1 MFFGFTHQI
10 GARLMTICRPSY
22 SAIPSLLIIVLF
34 HSAIADADE
43 ATVEPFNG
51 KDLTGWRTKGDPQ
64 QSNWTV
70 GTASLDPSDLTK
82 LQAAPEGKELINA
95 GAHGLDLYSDA
106 KFGDA
111 MIELEVMVPRRSNSG
126 IYVMGEYEIQIL
138 DSYGRTKLGMGDMGA
153 IYSAAV
159 PSKNAS
165 KPPGQW
171 QKYVIEYT
179 APRFNEQ
186 GKKTAN
192 ARIVKITLN
201 DQVIHEDVELK
212 GATPGGVSGKE
223 AQTGPLMFQ
232 GNHGEVAFR
241 NIKITPRTT
250 K

>member
-1 MFFGFTHQI
+1 
-10 GARLMTICRPSY
+10 MTILRSPLT
-22 SAIPSLLIIVLF
+22 AVPSLLMIVLF
-34 HSAIADADE
+34 HSAIADADD
-43 ATVEPFNG
+43 ATFEPFNG
-51 KDLTGWRTKGDPQ
+51 KDLTGWHTKGDPQ
-64 QSNWTV
+64 QSHWTV
-70 GTASLDPSDLTK
+70 GTASLDPGDPAK
-82 LQAAPEGKELINA
+82 LQATPEGTELINA

-111 MIELEVMVPRRSNSG
+111 VIELEVMVPRRSNSG
-126 IYVMGEYEIQIL
+126 IYVMGEYEIQVL

-165 KPPGQW
+165 KPPGKW

-201 DQVIHEDVELK
+201 GQVIHEDVELK
-212 GATPGGVSGKE
+212 GATPGGVSGQE
-223 AQTGPLMFQ
+223 ASTGPLMFQ

-241 NIKITPRTT
+241 NIKITPQTAR
-250 K
+250 